1 MVILNTDMI
10 KTFSILIVKYMSLYT
25 KCSVLQDI
33 PLSNSPIRHVA
44 RYILKTEHYL
54 LEWIACYIGLKNTPY
69 GV

>member
-1 MVILNTDMI
+1 
-10 KTFSILIVKYMSLYT
+10 MSLYT

-33 PLSNSPIRHVA
+33 PLSKSPIRHVA
-44 RYILKTEHYL
+44 RYVLKTEHYL